1 MVLIRNKSNKKGQMI
16 LGIMLSIFALM
27 FALIAIPGIKDIVTE
42 MRDET
47 HLNCTS
53 DTITTGTRMT
63 CLVVDLY
70 LPYFIF
76 AVLAAGSAYL
86 FLKDVGG

>member
-1 MVLIRNKSNKKGQMI
+1 MVLIAKRSNKKGQMI
-16 LGIMLSIFALM
+16 LGIMLSIFAVM
-27 FALIAIPGIKDIVTE
+27 FALIAIPGIKDLVTE
-42 MRDET
+42 MRDAD

-53 DTITTGTRMT
+53 DSITTGTRMT

-70 LPYFIF
+70 LPYFVF

-86 FLKDVGG
+86 FLRDVGG